1 MNEQGLADAD
11 VNGNVDASDS
21 RSLSDRCGF
30 ERWIRIGHEATVT
43 AFEVVFVGS
52 EAPPDLTVPEAR
64 TRQGLCSVQSLAHQR
79 AHETHCGPGQA
90 ERNTTH
96 DTQRTKD

>member
-11 VNGNVDASDS
+11 VNVNVNVDASDS

-43 AFEVVFVGS
+43 AFEVVFMGS
-52 EAPPDLTVPEAR
+52 EAPLPEVR
-64 TRQGLCSVQSLAHQR
+64 TRQALSVIGTPASPRNALCPR
-79 AHETHCGPGQA
+79 AGRTKH
-90 ERNTTH
+90 N
-96 DTQRTKD
+96 TQRTKHKGLN